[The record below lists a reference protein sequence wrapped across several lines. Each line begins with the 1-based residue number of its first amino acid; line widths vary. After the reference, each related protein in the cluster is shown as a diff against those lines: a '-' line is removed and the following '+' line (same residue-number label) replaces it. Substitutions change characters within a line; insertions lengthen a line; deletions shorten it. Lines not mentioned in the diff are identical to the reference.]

1 MKSHITIWQALLQDL
16 VKIGAIKA
24 RTKWKEIYPLFRDDE
39 RYLSM
44 LGNPGS
50 NPIELFWDIVDGMDQ
65 QLDAKIAAVEDVFKK
80 ANVTESEK
88 TKSSPDAD
96 SKMADAQAP
105 NSPFVTAETTWDDFM
120 TVINAHADS
129 NVKSLSEDDL
139 KNVFKTVSLTPTT
152 IYCLKKQSCIVARRC
167 LQSSSR

>member
-1 MKSHITIWQALLQDL
+1 MWQALLQDL

-139 KNVFKTVSLTPTT
+139 KNVFKTVSLTPT

-167 LQSSSR
+167 PQSSSR

>member
-1 MKSHITIWQALLQDL
+1 MWQALLQDL

-50 NPIELFWDIVDGMDQ
+50 NPLELFWDVVDGMDQ

-80 ANVTESEK
+80 VNVTENEK
-88 TKSSPDAD
+88 RPDAD

-105 NSPFVTAETTWDDFM
+105 NSPFVTTETTWDDFM
-120 TVINAHADS
+120 TVIAHADS

-139 KNVFKTVSLTPTT
+139 KDVFKTVSLTPTT
-152 IYCLKKQSCIVARRC
+152 IYCLKKQSSIVARRC
-167 LQSSSR
+167 PQNSSR